1 MKYLS
6 IFTVI
11 LLLISGMATFGI
23 SEQSQTDDFY
33 SVDFS
38 QMQIQTKTIQE
49 NQFSQIKLDEP
60 TALIHQAGKPMLPR
74 KITTIELPFGTRIKD
89 IDCDISTVQETT
101 ITHPILPAPKPM
113 VLDGSSQKEVYECN
127 PEIYE
132 SDALYPNDW
141 FRYHTG
147 AGLNKENEHTLF
159 LTIELYPIRY
169 NPSENTIFS
178 VESIDVSISYELPDE
193 KEQTTTD
200 EFDMVIISP
209 ESFSDN
215 LQPLIDHKNSYNVK
229 TYLKTLEEIYSEYDG
244 FDKAEQIKYFIK
256 DAFDTQH
263 ITYVMLVGGM
273 NTYFFGPSR
282 DNANIGESK
291 WHLPVRY
298 TNIQEMG
305 SVHDPGFISDMYYAD
320 LYDGEGNFSSWDK
333 GAYTGESDG
342 IYAKWNPFG
351 RDKDVLDCIPEVYV
365 GRLACR
371 NNWEVKV
378 MVDKIIEYETTTS
391 MDSSWFNRMI
401 GIGGDSHDDPLNLVE
416 GEVLCDYVYDTYMT
430 DFDPVKLYASHKE
443 SQPDFIPSPEAIVRE
458 VTNGASFLLF
468 DGHGHPGSWNTHWPG
483 EFNWADTPGGISC
496 YDFPDFGNSGKYPI
510 TVIGGCH
517 NSQFN
522 ISIVPTMLD
531 KPYMWTHGAP
541 FPECFGWW
549 IVRKVDGGAIASM
562 GNTGLGYGAVGN
574 NGDLDGDGV
583 DNPDTVESV
592 GGYQEVMFFKAINE
606 GVDILGEAWGLANTY
621 YINTY
626 PPMDDKTD
634 CKTVTQWPLLGDPSL
649 KIGGYS

>member
-6 IFTVI
+6 IFAVM

-23 SEQSQTDDFY
+23 SEQSVTDEMY
-33 SVDFS
+33 SADFS
-38 QMQIQTKTIQE
+38 QMQIQTRTVEETI
-49 NQFSQIKLDEP
+49 FSQINFEES
-60 TALIHQAGKPMLPR
+60 TAFMYQAGKPMVPR
-74 KITTIELPFGTRIKD
+74 KVTTIELPFGTSIKNVN
-89 IDCDISTVQETT
+89 CEISTIQQTM
-101 ITHPILPAPKPM
+101 IDYPIIPAPQPV
-113 VLDGSSQKEVYECN
+113 VLDGTEQQGRYEFDQTVYG
-127 PEIYE
+127 
-132 SDALYPNDW
+132 SDELYPTSW
-141 FRYHTG
+141 FTYRTS
-147 AGLNKENEHTLF
+147 AGLNKNNEHTLF
-159 LTIELYPIRY
+159 LTIELYPVRY
-169 NPSENTIFS
+169 NPTENMVYS
-178 VESIDVSISYELPDE
+178 VESMDVSISYDLPDE
-193 KEQTTTD
+193 KEQTTAD

-209 ESFSDN
+209 ESFSSS

-229 TYLKTLEEIYSEYDG
+229 TYLKTLEEIYSEYSG

-256 DAFDTQH
+256 DAFDTQQ

-298 TNIQEMG
+298 TNIREMG
-305 SVHDPGFISDMYYAD
+305 SVHDPGYISDMYYAD

-333 GAYTGESDG
+333 DKYDGESDG
-342 IYAKWNPFG
+342 IYAKWSPFG
-351 RDKDVLDCIPEVYV
+351 RDKDVLDCVPEVYV

-371 NNWEVKV
+371 NNWEVNV
-378 MVDKIIEYETTTS
+378 MVDKIIEYETTAST
-391 MDSSWFNRMI
+391 DSSWFNRMI
-401 GIGGDSHDDPLNLVE
+401 GIGGDSHDDPLDLVE
-416 GEVLCDYVYDTYMT
+416 GEVLCDYVYDMYMT
-430 DFDPVKLYASHKE
+430 EFDPVKLYASHRDTK
-443 SQPDFIPSPEAIVRE
+443 PDYIPSPEAIVRE

-483 EFNWADTPGGISC
+483 EFNWEDTPGGISC

-522 ISIVPTMLD
+522 ISIIPTWLNQ
-531 KPYMWTHGAP
+531 PYTWTHGTP

-574 NGDLDGDGV
+574 NGDIDGDGV
-583 DNPDTVESV
+583 DNPDTVEAL
-592 GGYQEVMFFKAINE
+592 GGYQEVMFFKAIDE

-621 YINTY
+621 YSNTF